1 ATGQGNKRRAHR
13 RIKNQVIGDS
23 HVCLSEGDEC
33 TSSGCHCGN
42 SFANGE
48 KRYLFGRRLLGL
60 LERRPMKRRNWKHW
74 VPRSPADALDGCAQL
89 AMQRYNRGIER
100 LATDHLCQN
109 NASTLYKWM
118 GNGRLPLT
126 MVLSLEKACGLPL
139 ITRYLAAAHGKLLV
153 DIPVGKACN
162 ASDLQQLQGV
172 LHSATGALMAF
183 YDGKQSAEQTLDAIR
198 AGLESLA
205 WHHGNVAQAE
215 TPQLDFGV
223 ADDE

>member
-1 ATGQGNKRRAHR
+1 MRSLR
-13 RIKNQVIGDS
+13 
-23 HVCLSEGDEC
+23 C
-33 TSSGCHCGN
+33 
-42 SFANGE
+42 
-48 KRYLFGRRLLGL
+48 
-60 LERRPMKRRNWKHW
+60 
-74 VPRSPADALDGCAQL
+74 SPAEALYNCAHFS
-89 AMQRYNRGIER
+89 MQRYNRGIER

-183 YDGKQSAEQTLDAIR
+183 YD
-198 AGLESLA
+198 
-205 WHHGNVAQAE
+205 
-215 TPQLDFGV
+215 
-223 ADDE
+223 

>member
-1 ATGQGNKRRAHR
+1 
-13 RIKNQVIGDS
+13 
-23 HVCLSEGDEC
+23 
-33 TSSGCHCGN
+33 
-42 SFANGE
+42 
-48 KRYLFGRRLLGL
+48 
-60 LERRPMKRRNWKHW
+60 
-74 VPRSPADALDGCAQL
+74 
-89 AMQRYNRGIER
+89 
-100 LATDHLCQN
+100 
-109 NASTLYKWM
+109 KWM